1 MIKLVAPSILSA
13 DFSNIGQAV
22 ELAEKAGAD
31 LIHVDIMDGHF
42 VPNLTLGPG
51 LVAAIRKRTRLPIDV
66 HLMVENPRAFVP
78 PFHEAGADWISLHV
92 EATAHLHKD
101 VTMIRELGRKAGV
114 ALNPGT
120 PIETLREVL
129 GSVDFV
135 LLMSV
140 DPGWGGQSF
149 IPRCLDKI
157 RDLKSW
163 LREEGL
169 AAAVE
174 VDGGLKLDNLEEAFR
189 AGMDIAVAGSAIF
202 EAPDPAAVIRAMKSG
217 RSFMGNG
224 PLAASHSYD

>member
-1 MIKLVAPSILSA
+1 MKLIAPSILSA
-13 DFSNIGQAV
+13 DFSNIGRAV

-42 VPNLTLGPG
+42 VPNLTLGPQ
-51 LVAAIRKRTRLPIDV
+51 LVAAVRKRTRLPIDV

-101 VTMIRELGRKAGV
+101 LTMIRDLGRKAGV

-120 PIETLREVL
+120 PIQTLREVL
-129 GSVDFV
+129 GNVDFI

-140 DPGWGGQSF
+140 NPGWGGQSF
-149 IPRCLDKI
+149 IPRSLDKI
-157 RDLKSW
+157 RDLKAW
-163 LREEGL
+163 LREERL
-169 AAAVE
+169 DAPVQ
-174 VDGGLKLDNLEEAFR
+174 VDGGLKLDNLEETFR

-202 EAPDPAAVIRAMKSG
+202 GAPDPAETIREMK
-217 RSFMGNG
+217 RI
-224 PLAASHSYD
+224 AARVAADKDG